1 MTIILYYY
9 YYYYTTDRYHI
20 KNGQFSS
27 LAQYPQPPT
36 ERIYCN
42 TLSQWPRNEVRSLYI
57 KLNKLLLLF

>member
-42 TLSQWPRNEVRSLYI
+42 TLSQWPRNEVRSL
-57 KLNKLLLLF
+57 